1 MNSREDF
8 QPSIPNRNSQP
19 EGSFSA
25 PAIGLPS
32 GDEGRFDGAKAI
44 ALLRR
49 RWLLFAGVG
58 VLVISGLTVKT
69 FKEVPIYQAEF
80 QLLVEPIIGEDKF
93 DELSQSLSK
102 GNGGGASN
110 RMDYATQIK
119 VLASPQLMRQIVE
132 KIQEKYPDINYPSL
146 LSKLIIVRIG
156 DTKILEI
163 RYQDSDPEKIKFI
176 LDQIS
181 GDYIKYSEREQQ
193 TSVRQAIQFV
203 EDQLPKL
210 RERVDKWQGKLQ
222 QFRQEYKLVDPQTQ
236 GQFLYTR
243 LGDINKQRQDTETQL
258 SEAKSLYSNLQKQL
272 GLSTE
277 EAMTASALSEAPR
290 YQQLLN
296 KLQEV
301 ETKIAVESARF
312 LPDNPSLKTLQEQR
326 QNLLPLLQAEA
337 QQVIGSRAVDMN
349 INAQST
355 SPNSVRLALT
365 QQLVQTESQLRVL
378 QIRNAAIAASESL
391 LNQDIKQLAIVARQY
406 TDLQRELQV
415 ATESLNRFLAVQE
428 ALQIESAR
436 NTLPWQLI
444 SEPQKPG
451 IPISPNIPRSLILSI
466 VSGLLA
472 GAAAAFL
479 ADKLDNVFHSTEELK
494 DSTKLPVLGMIPF
507 NKQLTHKQP
516 QTQNVEANQTNYL
529 LNQSNYTASPFL
541 ESFRGLHA
549 NLYFLS
555 PDRPIRS
562 LVVTSSLPADGK
574 STVAT
579 YLAQAAA
586 AMGQRVLLVDA
597 DLRRP
602 QVHILTDLPN
612 VWGLSNAISSDI
624 NIDDVIQHSP
634 VEDSLFVITA
644 GQIPPDPT
652 RLLSSQKMQSL
663 VEGFQSNFDLVI
675 FDTPPMIGLAD
686 ARLLAARADGMFV
699 VVGLGRT
706 NRSALAQV
714 LDELRISRAPIL
726 GIVANG
732 VKNYTTNS
740 YHYYY
745 QYSNSK
751 RQQNQTTS

>member
-1 MNSREDF
+1 
-8 QPSIPNRNSQP
+8 
-19 EGSFSA
+19 
-25 PAIGLPS
+25 
-32 GDEGRFDGAKAI
+32 
-44 ALLRR
+44 
-49 RWLLFAGVG
+49 
-58 VLVISGLTVKT
+58 
-69 FKEVPIYQAEF
+69 
-80 QLLVEPIIGEDKF
+80 
-93 DELSQSLSK
+93 
-102 GNGGGASN
+102 
-110 RMDYATQIK
+110 
-119 VLASPQLMRQIVE
+119 
-132 KIQEKYPDINYPSL
+132 
-146 LSKLIIVRIG
+146 
-156 DTKILEI
+156 
-163 RYQDSDPEKIKFI
+163 
-176 LDQIS
+176 
-181 GDYIKYSEREQQ
+181 
-193 TSVRQAIQFV
+193 
-203 EDQLPKL
+203 
-210 RERVDKWQGKLQ
+210 
-222 QFRQEYKLVDPQTQ
+222 
-236 GQFLYTR
+236 
-243 LGDINKQRQDTETQL
+243 
-258 SEAKSLYSNLQKQL
+258 
-272 GLSTE
+272 
-277 EAMTASALSEAPR
+277 
-290 YQQLLN
+290 
-296 KLQEV
+296 
-301 ETKIAVESARF
+301 
-312 LPDNPSLKTLQEQR
+312 
-326 QNLLPLLQAEA
+326 
-337 QQVIGSRAVDMN
+337 
-349 INAQST
+349 
-355 SPNSVRLALT
+355 
-365 QQLVQTESQLRVL
+365 
-378 QIRNAAIAASESL
+378 
-391 LNQDIKQLAIVARQY
+391 
-406 TDLQRELQV
+406 
-415 ATESLNRFLAVQE
+415 
-428 ALQIESAR
+428 
-436 NTLPWQLI
+436 
-444 SEPQKPG
+444 
-451 IPISPNIPRSLILSI
+451 
-466 VSGLLA
+466 
-472 GAAAAFL
+472 
-479 ADKLDNVFHSTEELK
+479 LK

-612 VWGLSNAISSDI
+612 VWGLSNAISSDM
-624 NIDDVIQHSP
+624 NVDDLIQHSP

-714 LDELRISRAPIL
+714 LDELRISRAPLL

>member
-58 VLVISGLTVKT
+58 ILVISGLTAKT
-69 FKEVPIYQAEF
+69 FREVPIYQGEF
-80 QLLVEPIIGEDKF
+80 QILVEPIIGEDKF

-102 GNGGGASN
+102 GNGSGASN

-132 KIQEKYPDINYPSL
+132 KIQEKYPDINYPML

-258 SEAKSLYSNLQKQL
+258 SEAQSLYSNLQKQL

-337 QQVIGSRAVDMN
+337 QQVIGSRAADMN

-391 LNQDIKQLAIVARQY
+391 VNQDIKQLAIVARQY

-444 SEPQKPG
+444 SEPQ
-451 IPISPNIPRSLILSI
+451 
-466 VSGLLA
+466 
-472 GAAAAFL
+472 
-479 ADKLDNVFHSTEELK
+479 
-494 DSTKLPVLGMIPF
+494 
-507 NKQLTHKQP
+507 
-516 QTQNVEANQTNYL
+516 
-529 LNQSNYTASPFL
+529 
-541 ESFRGLHA
+541 
-549 NLYFLS
+549 
-555 PDRPIRS
+555 
-562 LVVTSSLPADGK
+562 
-574 STVAT
+574 
-579 YLAQAAA
+579 
-586 AMGQRVLLVDA
+586 
-597 DLRRP
+597 
-602 QVHILTDLPN
+602 
-612 VWGLSNAISSDI
+612 
-624 NIDDVIQHSP
+624 
-634 VEDSLFVITA
+634 
-644 GQIPPDPT
+644 
-652 RLLSSQKMQSL
+652 
-663 VEGFQSNFDLVI
+663 
-675 FDTPPMIGLAD
+675 IG
-686 ARLLAARADGMFV
+686 RAHV
-699 VVGLGRT
+699 
-706 NRSALAQV
+706 
-714 LDELRISRAPIL
+714 
-726 GIVANG
+726 
-732 VKNYTTNS
+732 
-740 YHYYY
+740 
-745 QYSNSK
+745 
-751 RQQNQTTS
+751 